1 MKKKDLHTKY
11 IKKFKGNILYGVNC
25 FPSVSQLIA
34 SLLHKL
40 STDSVSKP
48 HYFVYIPL
56 TLPCLH
62 FVLKQLILLH
72 FHHWWFWSTALNFHF
87 WAAFLYAVSVLSGKP
102 NRKLAIMRFD
112 VLMGGWI
119 LLSWLMII
127 SVAVWQDAHSQ
138 PSLTRVGSNIGA
150 L

>member
-1 MKKKDLHTKY
+1 MEEKDLHTKY
-11 IKKFKGNILYGVNC
+11 INKFKGNILYGVL
-25 FPSVSQLIA
+25 QLIA

-48 HYFVYIPL
+48 HYFVYILL

-87 WAAFLYAVSVLSGKP
+87 WAAFPYAVSVLSGKP
-102 NRKLAIMRFD
+102 NRKLATMRFD

-127 SVAVWQDAHSQ
+127 SVAVWQDVHSQSFKHSQ

-150 L
+150 V